1 MKIKTNHISILFL
14 SICFLGLIGATPVWS
29 TTYYVDINNGTDTP
43 TSGISA
49 DDAWK
54 TLHYAI
60 PLLQAGDIL
69 NVATG
74 TYSVAKGE
82 EDKALT
88 VTQNNLTIQGT
99 TGTVIDG
106 DPGCLSEWGPAF
118 NISASGVTI
127 KHMEITGFTCDALG
141 QNMVVSAGSNNRIDS
156 CDISDS
162 GVGILLTSGSGS
174 GNVVENCSIYNH
186 YSRGIEIE
194 GSAPQILDNTIYEN
208 GTNIHIAESSG
219 QTIQPVIVNN
229 LIYAKSSIPGTG
241 IEIYAFSTGSTVAA
255 QIYHN
260 TLVGSGQA
268 LSKGIY
274 VSEESPGIPGGLK
287 IKYNIITGFE
297 TGIKDDFQASGILD
311 FDYNNVVNNT
321 TDYIGVVEGT
331 NDVSIDPLFVDSGNL
346 DFHLGPTSP
355 LLNLIRASAG
365 DTVAGDL
372 DGVAR
377 PKGLGREM
385 GCYEISGTRALW
397 VYNVGSSHRRIVLP
411 DINNDGFDELVVHEN
426 AISDSIDSYVYAV
439 SGADG
444 ATILW
449 TYTLNSLQRGL
460 AVLDDLDNDGIQDIL
475 VMIGTSDR
483 LNNMGDDAMY
493 VLSGAENPTTRVIWG
508 PVGHLGDSTL
518 GCGLYQ
524 PLIVPDVDGDGIN
537 DIFANVSVRLAC
549 YGSDAGLLFSGV
561 DGSRIWFFTD
571 ANLWDVYGRTAA
583 PDFNEDSLAD
593 IIVSG
598 ASTEDVG
605 GVQAW
610 AGGGASPIQI
620 WSVLTTENITNP
632 AVVGDANLDGVPDI
646 AVGKFHTGTCPTTPD
661 PRLYILSGSS
671 GSILWQYPLDRT
683 PSGIESLGDVN
694 GDTIEDVVIGTAGT
708 CGGSDSS
715 VYAFDGFAGADD
727 RLLWSYVLTD
737 QDSYVKVVPDTNG
750 DGKKDVIVSGKS
762 DKLVLLSGVDGSL
775 LSQESF
781 PNGSGTVQPGE
792 FNNKVGGDMLSNWG
806 NSIFALSFPPS
817 GTPQNSMPVTPVP
830 KTPSDEAIID
840 EGTAVTLQ
848 ASDFS
853 DPDGDAHNTSYWEV
867 ERFDSEELLPS
878 YFDAP
883 SVVGLTSH
891 AVMDTLDPGLK
902 YAWRV
907 KYEDERGAVSEWST
921 MSTFKVGTPV
931 PESLPAVQAGKELGD
946 FGMISIVHW
955 PDNPAPQAVF
965 SIDYNPANYRI
976 GTWDPEQGRYIE
988 FGDGLEMEPGTAYWI
1003 LAREGLVVN
1012 FNGIPVSKIHDLEH
1026 CLYIN
1031 ATSGYGWNMIAPPND
1046 ADYLWNE
1053 VKVGRWVEGKPEL
1066 TVAPV
1071 HILDPA
1077 AATLI
1082 DQQRIWQWEGGTYQ
1096 AYTPSD
1102 NFTLQSYSGYWVKA
1116 NLEGSYLVFPEYA
1129 QVAGLSTPGNTMLA
1143 IKGKAV
1149 QWLKKLMPNAR
1160 EAIADNDSPPMPMG
1174 TFNDQ
1179 VDPLFEGCFVET
1191 LER

>member
-1 MKIKTNHISILFL
+1 M
-14 SICFLGLIGATPVWS
+14 V
-29 TTYYVDINNGTDTP
+29 TD
-43 TSGISA
+43 
-49 DDAWK
+49 
-54 TLHYAI
+54 
-60 PLLQAGDIL
+60 
-69 NVATG
+69 
-74 TYSVAKGE
+74 
-82 EDKALT
+82 
-88 VTQNNLTIQGT
+88 
-99 TGTVIDG
+99 
-106 DPGCLSEWGPAF
+106 C
-118 NISASGVTI
+118 NI
-127 KHMEITGFTCDALG
+127 HD
-141 QNMVVSAGSNNRIDS
+141 
-156 CDISDS
+156 
-162 GVGILLTSGSGS
+162 
-174 GNVVENCSIYNH
+174 H
-186 YSRGIEIE
+186 YSSSITIE
-194 GSAPQILDNTIYEN
+194 GGSPEILQNTIYDNAN
-208 GTNIHIAESSG
+208 GIYMDYGGSL
-219 QTIQPVIVNN
+219 TIRPKVINN
-229 LIYAKSSIPGTG
+229 LIYN
-241 IEIYAFSTGSTVAA
+241 TGSGVRNMEQGIWVYSYGVGTIAA
-255 QIYHN
+255 QIFHN
-260 TLVGSGQA
+260 TIAGGQ
-268 LSKGIY
+268 STGIY
-274 VSEESPGIPGGLK
+274 VSQIEPDQTETIDVK
-287 IKYNIITGFE
+287 FNIITNFVV
-297 TGIKDDFQASGILD
+297 GIEEIVTTSSILK
-311 FDYNNVVNNT
+311 FDYNAVVGNT
-321 TDYIGVVEGT
+321 TNYKSVISGP
-331 NDVSIDPLFVDSGNL
+331 NDLSYDPLFVDAAGF
-346 DFHLGPTSP
+346 DFHLAPTSP
-355 LLNLIRASAG
+355 LLNLIRAEAG

-372 DGVAR
+372 DGIAR
-377 PKGLGREM
+377 PNGLGREI

-439 SGADG
+439 SGVDG
-444 ATILW
+444 TTILW

-460 AVLDDLDNDGIQDIL
+460 AVLDDLDDDGIQDIL

-583 PDFNEDSLAD
+583 PDLNGDSWPD

-598 ASTEDVG
+598 ASAEDVG

-750 DGKKDVIVSGKS
+750 DGKKDVIVSGQS

-792 FNNKVGGDMLSNWG
+792 FNNKAGGDMLSNWG
-806 NSIFALSFPPS
+806 NSIFALS
-817 GTPQNSMPVTPVP
+817 GTPQNSPPATPVP
-830 KTPSDEAIID
+830 KTPSDEARID
-840 EGTAVTLQ
+840 KDTAVTLQ

-853 DPDGDAHNTSYWEV
+853 DPEGDAHNTSYWEV

-921 MSTFKVGTPV
+921 MSTFKVGTSV
-931 PESLPAVQAGKELGD
+931 PESLPAVQAGKNLGD

-955 PDNPAPQAVF
+955 PDNPAPHAVF
-965 SIDYNPANYRI
+965 SIDYDPANYRI

-1012 FNGIPVSKIHDLEH
+1012 FNGIPVSKVHDLEH

-1031 ATSGYGWNMIAPPND
+1031 PAAGYGWNMIAPPND
-1046 ADYLWNE
+1046 VDYFWNK
-1053 VKVGRWVEGKPEL
+1053 VMVGR
-1066 TVAPV
+1066 
-1071 HILDPA
+1071 
-1077 AATLI
+1077 
-1082 DQQRIWQWEGGTYQ
+1082 
-1096 AYTPSD
+1096 
-1102 NFTLQSYSGYWVKA
+1102 
-1116 NLEGSYLVFPEYA
+1116 
-1129 QVAGLSTPGNTMLA
+1129 
-1143 IKGKAV
+1143 
-1149 QWLKKLMPNAR
+1149 
-1160 EAIADNDSPPMPMG
+1160 
-1174 TFNDQ
+1174 
-1179 VDPLFEGCFVET
+1179 
-1191 LER
+1191 